1 MNNNQN
7 SPYMLSDSAIVELY
21 WARDEAAIK
30 HTDLK
35 YRNYLLHVAYNIL
48 IDAQDSE
55 ECLNDT
61 YLSAWDS
68 MPPHRPNVLQAF
80 LSTITRHLAI
90 DRYRR
95 KHTKKS
101 IPPAF
106 VSPLSDLEGFAL
118 GDDSFYSEREASAL
132 AEVISAWLRTLDE
145 RKRYVFMS
153 RYYDARPIEEIAQTL
168 GCARST
174 VNADIAFI
182 KTSLKQALAKEGY
195 TV

>member
-1 MNNNQN
+1 MMNQN
-7 SPYMLSDSAIVELY
+7 QTYMLSDSAIVELY

-35 YRNYLLHVAYNIL
+35 YRNYLLRVAHNIL
-48 IDAQDSE
+48 SDMQDSE

-61 YLSAWDS
+61 YLGAWES

-90 DRYRR
+90 DRYRK
-95 KHTKKS
+95 KHTKKA

-106 VSPLSDLEGFAL
+106 VAPLSDLEGVLSNDFASY
-118 GDDSFYSEREASAL
+118 DEREARELSD
-132 AEVISAWLRTLDE
+132 VISAWVRTLDE

-174 VNADIAFI
+174 VNADIAYI
-182 KTSLKQALAKEGY
+182 KTSLKATLEKEGY

>member
-1 MNNNQN
+1 MNQN
-7 SPYMLSDSAIVELY
+7 QTYMLSDSAIVELY

-35 YRNYLLHVAYNIL
+35 YRNYLLRVAHNIL
-48 IDAQDSE
+48 SDMQDSE

-61 YLSAWDS
+61 YLGAWES

-90 DRYRR
+90 DRYRK
-95 KHTKKS
+95 KHTKKA

-106 VSPLSDLEGFAL
+106 VAPLSDLEGVLSNDFASY
-118 GDDSFYSEREASAL
+118 DERAARELSD
-132 AEVISAWLRTLDE
+132 VISAWVRTLDE

-174 VNADIAFI
+174 VNADIAYI
-182 KTSLKQALAKEGY
+182 KTSLKATLEKEGY

>member
-1 MNNNQN
+1 MNQN
-7 SPYMLSDSAIVELY
+7 QTYMLSDSAIVELY

-35 YRNYLLHVAYNIL
+35 YRNYLLRVAHNIL
-48 IDAQDSE
+48 SDMQDSE

-61 YLSAWDS
+61 YLGAWES

-90 DRYRR
+90 DRYRK
-95 KHTKKS
+95 KHTKKA

-106 VSPLSDLEGFAL
+106 VAPLSDLEGVLSNDFASY
-118 GDDSFYSEREASAL
+118 DEREARELSD
-132 AEVISAWLRTLDE
+132 VISAWVRTLDE

-174 VNADIAFI
+174 VNADIAYI
-182 KTSLKQALAKEGY
+182 KTSLKATLEKEGY
-195 TV
+195 AV

>member
-1 MNNNQN
+1 MNQN
-7 SPYMLSDSAIVELY
+7 QTYMLSDLAIVELY

-35 YRNYLLHVAYNIL
+35 YRNYLLRVAHNIL
-48 IDAQDSE
+48 SDMQDSE

-61 YLSAWDS
+61 YLGAWES

-90 DRYRR
+90 DRYRK
-95 KHTKKS
+95 KHTKKA

-106 VSPLSDLEGFAL
+106 VAPLSDLEGVLSDDFASY
-118 GDDSFYSEREASAL
+118 DEREARELSD
-132 AEVISAWLRTLDE
+132 VISAWVRTLDE

-153 RYYDARPIEEIAQTL
+153 RYYDARPIEEIAQIL

-174 VNADIAFI
+174 VNADIAYI
-182 KTSLKQALAKEGY
+182 KTSLKATLEKEGY

>member
-1 MNNNQN
+1 MNQN
-7 SPYMLSDSAIVELY
+7 QTYMLSDSAIVELY

-35 YRNYLLHVAYNIL
+35 YRNYLLRVAHNIL
-48 IDAQDSE
+48 SDMQDSE

-61 YLSAWDS
+61 YLGAWES

-90 DRYRR
+90 DRYRK
-95 KHTKKS
+95 KHTKKA

-106 VSPLSDLEGFAL
+106 VAPLSDLEGVLSNDFASY
-118 GDDSFYSEREASAL
+118 DEREARELSD
-132 AEVISAWLRTLDE
+132 VISAWVRTLDE

-174 VNADIAFI
+174 VNADIAYI
-182 KTSLKQALAKEGY
+182 KTSLKATLEKEGY

>member
-1 MNNNQN
+1 MNQN
-7 SPYMLSDSAIVELY
+7 QTYMLSDSAIVELY

-30 HTDLK
+30 YTDLK
-35 YRNYLLHVAYNIL
+35 YRNYLLRVAHNIL
-48 IDAQDSE
+48 SDMQDSE

-61 YLSAWDS
+61 YLGAWES

-90 DRYRR
+90 DRYRK
-95 KHTKKS
+95 KHTKKA

-106 VSPLSDLEGFAL
+106 VAPLSDLEGVLSDDFASY
-118 GDDSFYSEREASAL
+118 DEREARELSD
-132 AEVISAWLRTLDE
+132 VISAWIRTLDE

-153 RYYDARPIEEIAQTL
+153 RYFDARPIDEIAQAL

-174 VNADIAFI
+174 VNADIAYI
-182 KTSLKQALAKEGY
+182 KTSLKATLEKEGY

>member
-1 MNNNQN
+1 MNQN
-7 SPYMLSDSAIVELY
+7 QTYMLSDSAIVELY

-35 YRNYLLHVAYNIL
+35 YRNYLLRVAHNIL
-48 IDAQDSE
+48 SDMQDSE

-61 YLSAWDS
+61 YLGAWES
-68 MPPHRPNVLQAF
+68 MPPHKPNVLQAF

-90 DRYRR
+90 DRYRK
-95 KHTKKS
+95 KHSKKA

-106 VSPLSDLEGFAL
+106 VAPLSDLEGVLSDDFAAY
-118 GDDSFYSEREASAL
+118 DEKEVRELSD
-132 AEVISAWLRTLDE
+132 VISAWIRTLDE

-168 GCARST
+168 GCSRST
-174 VNADIAFI
+174 VNADIAYI
-182 KTSLKQALAKEGY
+182 KTSLKATLEKEGY

>member
-1 MNNNQN
+1 MNQN
-7 SPYMLSDSAIVELY
+7 QTYMLSDSAIVELY

-30 HTDLK
+30 YTDLK
-35 YRNYLLHVAYNIL
+35 YRNYLLRVAQNIL
-48 IDAQDSE
+48 SDMQDSE

-61 YLSAWDS
+61 YLGAWES

-90 DRYRR
+90 DRYRK
-95 KHTKKS
+95 KHTKKA

-106 VSPLSDLEGFAL
+106 VAPLSDLEGVLSDDFASY
-118 GDDSFYSEREASAL
+118 DEREARELSD
-132 AEVISAWLRTLDE
+132 VISAWVRTLDE

-153 RYYDARPIEEIAQTL
+153 RYFDARPIEEIAQTL

-174 VNADIAFI
+174 VNADIAYI
-182 KTSLKQALAKEGY
+182 KTSLKATLEKEGY